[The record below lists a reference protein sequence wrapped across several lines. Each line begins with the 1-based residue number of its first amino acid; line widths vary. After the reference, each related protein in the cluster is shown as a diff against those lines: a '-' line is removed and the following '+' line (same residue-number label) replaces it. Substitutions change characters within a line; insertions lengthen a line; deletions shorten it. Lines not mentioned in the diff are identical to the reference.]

1 MPIYTA
7 SAGHQSC
14 NTATPFQ
21 KDIIQAALH
30 FSIFLPS
37 LWSTR
42 VISVYYHAQ
51 VVHVFLMLVVHDF
64 SGVLQD
70 LGTKRTTQR
79 TIDLEFRFSD
89 PQQEI
94 EDILIRRASVLLS
107 CSWWI
112 EQLDLLRT
120 SVIGGTRLLHK
131 LEGHM

>member
-1 MPIYTA
+1 M
-7 SAGHQSC
+7 
-14 NTATPFQ
+14 
-21 KDIIQAALH
+21 
-30 FSIFLPS
+30 
-37 LWSTR
+37 
-42 VISVYYHAQ
+42 ISVYYHAQ